1 MTTNEIAVGVQAG
14 QADILQLWEAVRGF
28 SYDRA
33 YRWVRNGVTI
43 DDLQQCAF
51 LALVETVGS
60 WDCDR
65 GAFLTLYG
73 LKLQAAFTEAAGLRT
88 ERDKRDPLRTAVSL
102 DAPLTDDEGDPLTLS
117 DVIPDPAAMAAI
129 NSVAELDFQRRRH
142 SALEKALARLPEAQR
157 AAVVG
162 RCCYGRRVDASAYNA
177 GMRALRHPSIS
188 QELRQYV

>member
-1 MTTNEIAVGVQAG
+1 MTTNEIAAGVQGG
-14 QADILQLWEAVRGF
+14 QADYLQLWEAVRGF
-28 SYDRA
+28 VHDRA
-33 YRWVRNGVTI
+33 YRWARALNGVTI

-60 WDCDR
+60 WDKDR

-102 DAPLTDDEGDPLTLS
+102 DTPLTDNEADSLTLS
-117 DVIPDPAAMAAI
+117 DVIPDPVAAI
-129 NSVAELDFQRRRH
+129 DTVAELDFQQRRH
-142 SALEKALARLPEAQR
+142 NALEKALARLPEAQR

-162 RCCYGRRVDASAYNA
+162 KCCYGRRVDASAYNA

-188 QELRQYV
+188 RELRQYV